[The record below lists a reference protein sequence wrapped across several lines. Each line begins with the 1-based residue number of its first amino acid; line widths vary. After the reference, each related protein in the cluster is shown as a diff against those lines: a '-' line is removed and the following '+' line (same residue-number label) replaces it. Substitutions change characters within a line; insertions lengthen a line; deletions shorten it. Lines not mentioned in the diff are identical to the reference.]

1 MEKFAFFALGCLI
14 LTGIVFFVA
23 NFIAK
28 LEKYSEVLPHD
39 KNIKIINKMIKNP
52 DTINKHRIKRIAQS
66 SQTKSVTGITNL
78 EEQDR
83 TGLVRRIL
91 IDYFNKKEFKIG
103 TFRDYRWGVDLTSKF
118 IEKVSDSEAIEAFS
132 LCLLSTEFTDD
143 GNFGNTMM
151 DTHVVRKLVLDV
163 YVCYKSVDSESKPS
177 FTSDTYKTYDL
188 DTNIELIEVVTGGDI
203 LLNGV

>member
-14 LTGIVFFVA
+14 LVGIIFFVA

-52 DTINKHRIKRIAQS
+52 AVIDKHRIKKIIETS
-66 SQTKSVTGITNL
+66 PDKPITGISSIDDK
-78 EEQDR
+78 DR
-83 TGLVRRIL
+83 ASLVRRIL

-103 TFRDYRWGVDLTSKF
+103 TFRNYRWGVDLTSKR
-118 IEKVSDSEAIEAFS
+118 IEKISSEEAIEVFS

-143 GNFGNTMM
+143 GNFGNTLM

-163 YVCYKSVDSESKPS
+163 YVCYKSLDSDKSV
-177 FTSDTYKTYDL
+177 TTTYKDYDL
-188 DTNIELIEVVTGGDI
+188 ETNIELIEVVTGGDI

>member
-52 DTINKHRIKRIAQS
+52 DTINKHRIKKIAHS
-66 SQTKSVTGITNL
+66 SQTKAVTAITNL

-118 IEKVSDSEAIEAFS
+118 IEKISDREAIEAFS

-143 GNFGNTMM
+143 GNFGNDLM

-163 YVCYKSVDSESKPS
+163 YVCYKSVDSDP
-177 FTSDTYKTYDL
+177 TATYKTYDM